1 LQRLSHEYWTKIEE
15 RVKGNVAIIILDE
28 IDKMLVKNRKD
39 EYSLIYKFT
48 RDPNICLIGIIK
60 KYDISALIT
69 DARNQSSYNYV
80 DVTFPAYNATQL
92 RDILEYRVE
101 QAFYPNALSDVVI
114 SLCASL
120 AAQRNGDA
128 RYALDLLSTAA
139 DLCEEEDRT
148 TVIEEDVRR
157 AERLAEV
164 SLLRREVVR
173 LSPHQKVLLE
183 CVYSKEGKQSP
194 TEVYR
199 EFNNIMRL
207 SGREQ
212 VSHKTLS
219 QLIAELELYGY
230 VEVERKGRGRG
241 RGVDFYISP
250 TGSVERKAL
259 LDALKDLV
267 V

>member
-1 LQRLSHEYWTKIEE
+1 MCFVSCTAKRRCS
-15 RVKGNVAIIILDE
+15 
-28 IDKMLVKNRKD
+28 
-39 EYSLIYKFT
+39 
-48 RDPNICLIGIIK
+48 
-60 KYDISALIT
+60 
-69 DARNQSSYNYV
+69 
-80 DVTFPAYNATQL
+80 
-92 RDILEYRVE
+92 
-101 QAFYPNALSDVVI
+101 
-114 SLCASL
+114 
-120 AAQRNGDA
+120 
-128 RYALDLLSTAA
+128 YALDLLSTAA

-183 CVYSKEGKQSP
+183 SVYSKEEKQSP

-219 QLIAELELYGY
+219 VLVAELELYGF

-241 RGVDFYISP
+241 RGVDFYIYP
-250 TGSVERKAL
+250 TDTVERKAL
-259 LDALKDLV
+259 LDALKDFV
-267 V
+267 I

>member
-1 LQRLSHEYWTKIEE
+1 MNTGQKIEE

-60 KYDISALIT
+60 KYDIPALIT
-69 DARNQSSYNYV
+69 DARDQSSYNYV

-114 SLCASL
+114 PLCAL

-219 QLIAELELYGY
+219 QLIAEFELYGY
-230 VEVERKGRGRG
+230 VEVEPRAWKGKRG
-241 RGVDFYISP
+241 
-250 TGSVERKAL
+250 
-259 LDALKDLV
+259 
-267 V
+267 

>member
-1 LQRLSHEYWTKIEE
+1 MTLMRSSLMRALSSFHPVGVT
-15 RVKGNVAIIILDE
+15 
-28 IDKMLVKNRKD
+28 
-39 EYSLIYKFT
+39 F
-48 RDPNICLIGIIK
+48 
-60 KYDISALIT
+60 
-69 DARNQSSYNYV
+69 SSY
-80 DVTFPAYNATQL
+80 DAMQL

-101 QAFYPNALSDVVI
+101 QAFYPDALSNEVI
-114 SLCASL
+114 PLCADL

-139 DLCEEEDRT
+139 DLCEEEDRS
-148 TVIEEDVRR
+148 TVTEEDVRR

-183 CVYSKEGKQSP
+183 SVYSKEEKQSP

-219 QLIAELELYGY
+219 ALIAELELYGY
-230 VEVERKGRGRG
+230 V
-241 RGVDFYISP
+241 D
-250 TGSVERKAL
+250 
-259 LDALKDLV
+259 
-267 V
+267 

>member
-1 LQRLSHEYWTKIEE
+1 LSKE
-15 RVKGNVAIIILDE
+15 
-28 IDKMLVKNRKD
+28 
-39 EYSLIYKFT
+39 
-48 RDPNICLIGIIK
+48 
-60 KYDISALIT
+60 
-69 DARNQSSYNYV
+69 
-80 DVTFPAYNATQL
+80 
-92 RDILEYRVE
+92 
-101 QAFYPNALSDVVI
+101 VI
-114 SLCASL
+114 PLCAAL
-120 AAQRNGDA
+120 AAQKKGDA
-128 RYALDLLSTAA
+128 RYALDLLSTA
-139 DLCEEEDRT
+139 DLCEEDGRT
-148 TVIEEDVRR
+148 TVTEDDVRR

-183 CVYSKEGKQSP
+183 SVYSKEEKQSP

-219 QLIAELELYGY
+219 VLVAELELYGF

-241 RGVDFYISP
+241 RGVDFYIYP